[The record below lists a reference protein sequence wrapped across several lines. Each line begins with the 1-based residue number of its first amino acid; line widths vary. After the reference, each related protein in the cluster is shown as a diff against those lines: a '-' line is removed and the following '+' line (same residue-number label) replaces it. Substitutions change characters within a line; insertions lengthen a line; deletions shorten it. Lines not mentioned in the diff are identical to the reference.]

1 MHTLI
6 LIALLASPPDFVIPL
21 PRGGWATGDSF
32 IMPTPGGGWAWEG
45 GFAAPLPGGGYGGY
59 GFDRLPGFSPVA
71 PWGLERQPRYPGCDP
86 GIRRLPR
93 TIDPWAERD
102 SIIPYP
108 YSVR

>member
-1 MHTLI
+1 MNTLI

-32 IMPTPGGGWAWEG
+32 IMPTPGGGWAWDG

-71 PWGLERQPRYPGCDP
+71 PWGLEPQPRYPGCDGP
-86 GIRRLPR
+86 PRRLPR
-93 TIDPWAERD
+93 QIDPWAGD
-102 SIIPYP
+102 TIIPFP
-108 YSVR
+108 YRDR

>member
-1 MHTLI
+1 MNTLI

>member
-71 PWGLERQPRYPGCDP
+71 PWGLDPQPRYPGCDGP
-86 GIRRLPR
+86 PKRRGF
-93 TIDPWAERD
+93 DPWAGD
-102 SIIPYP
+102 TIIPFP
-108 YSVR
+108 YRKR